1 MTETGLGLTIIIE
14 SNYTFSGDWMAFA
27 CWYSISKMMPDAEV
41 RLSVTKV
48 SKIDRP
54 LFAWANKVGIKHYNK
69 DDLNKKTIF
78 LDCAIIMV
86 RELND
91 NFLNA
96 LDINTESSVPEE
108 LISTAHQDGYVP
120 FVEYRSGCGNFFM
133 AEWIDIAECPFSWAD
148 KFMTAEA
155 TVNEIKVLK
164 LWKQM
169 GPLYATLS
177 RG

>member
-1 MTETGLGLTIIIE
+1 
-14 SNYTFSGDWMAFA
+14 MAFC
-27 CWYSISKMMPDAEV
+27 CWYSFSKMLPDAEFKLAIN
-41 RLSVTKV
+41 RAT
-48 SKIDRP
+48 KIDRP
-54 LFAWANKVGIKHYNK
+54 LFSWANKVGIKNYTKVEN
-69 DDLNKKTIF
+69 NKKTIF
-78 LDCAIIMV
+78 LDCATIMV

-91 NFLNA
+91 VFLNVFEKS
-96 LDINTESSVPEE
+96 NTGSLPEE
-108 LISTAHQDGYVP
+108 LISTAQQDAYVP

-133 AEWIDIAECPFSWAD
+133 AEWIDIAECPFNWAD

-155 TVNEIKVLK
+155 TVNEIKILR